1 MSEAPGRRNW
11 SVTNPQGGIA
21 TISGLDFGGSGPL
34 AILSHANGFCAAT
47 WSLVAPRLTARY
59 HVVALDARGHGDSD
73 PPPVLDD
80 ALWDLFV
87 SDLTSVALQLLEETG
102 ESRVAYGIGNSMGGI
117 VTAVAEA
124 RHPGLFERIAM
135 LDPPIH
141 PTPALISALGL
152 ALETEPGN
160 RKESLVDLTRRRRAV
175 WPSREAAREAWRDKP
190 MFAAMKEA
198 AFEQYLQEG
207 LTEQADG
214 QVALKCDPL
223 VEAHVFLTTGGLD
236 FLDYGPKVA
245 APVLLVHAEKGHL
258 PQPLFRALVKLFP
271 RGTLEEVPCGHLLPM
286 EAPAL
291 TAGILLEF
299 AEV

>member
-1 MSEAPGRRNW
+1 MSEAPRRRSW
-11 SVTNPQGGIA
+11 SVDNPEAGQA
-21 TISGLDFGGSGPL
+21 VISGLDFGGSGPL

-47 WSLVAPRLTARY
+47 WALVAPRLTARY

-80 ALWDLFV
+80 GLWDLFV

-102 ESRVAYGIGNSMGGI
+102 EPQVAYGIGNSMGGI
-117 VTAVAEA
+117 VTAVAES

-141 PTPALISALGL
+141 PTPALVTALGL

-160 RKESLVDLTRRRRAV
+160 GKESLVDLTRRRRAV
-175 WPSREAAREAWRDKP
+175 WPSRGAAREAWRDKP

-198 AFEQYLQEG
+198 AFELYLQEG
-207 LTEQADG
+207 LAEQADG
-214 QVALKCDPL
+214 QVALKCDPR
-223 VEAHVFLTTGGLD
+223 VEAHVFLTTGGLN

-245 APVLLVHAEKGHL
+245 VPVLLVHAEKGHM
-258 PQPLFRALVKLFP
+258 PQPLFQELVKFFP
-271 RGTLEEVPCGHLLPM
+271 HGTLEAAPCGHLLPM

-291 TAGILLEF
+291 TAGLLLDF
-299 AEV
+299 AAG